1 MQGDLTSL
9 KQDLSSV
16 KQDVATMK
24 DRIMARVDGR
34 IDAVESRMRDFV
46 GSAILDL
53 ETKIVGEFWKWGR
66 TSDMRTRQ
74 SLGESAALNE
84 RMLNVEDR
92 VSALQRR
99 PSEPPAVIHEVVAF
113 TTGFPSAFP
122 HGR

>member
-16 KQDVATMK
+16 KQDLSSVKQDLTSVKQDLTTME

-34 IDAVESRMRDFV
+34 IDAVESRMKDFV
-46 GSAILDL
+46 GSAILAL

-66 TSDMRTRQ
+66 TSDMGTRQ
-74 SLGESAALNE
+74 SLGESATLNE
-84 RMLNVEDR
+84 RMLSVEDR

-99 PSEPPAVIHEVVAF
+99 PS
-113 TTGFPSAFP
+113 
-122 HGR
+122 

>member
-1 MQGDLTSL
+1 MQGDLTSLKQDLTSVKQDLTSL

-16 KQDVATMK
+16 KQDVATME

-34 IDAVESRMRDFV
+34 LDAVASRMK
-46 GSAILDL
+46 DL
-53 ETKIVGEFWKWGR
+53 SGALFSPSR
-66 TSDMRTRQ
+66 RQ

>member
-1 MQGDLTSL
+1 MVNTDSELKQYLEAMQGDLTSL

-34 IDAVESRMRDFV
+34 IDDVESRMRDFV

-53 ETKIVGEFWKWGR
+53 ETKIVGDFWKWGR

-92 VSALQRR
+92 VSALERR
-99 PSEPPAVIHEVVAF
+99 PS
-113 TTGFPSAFP
+113 
-122 HGR
+122 